1 MGFWKHVK
9 AQFLDVIEWMED
21 DRSTL
26 VWRYPVFNQAIQDGG
41 RLVVREGQGACF
53 QSEGKL
59 SDTFG
64 PGTHEISTRT
74 PAIWG
79 FFQSIKYGFNYPYKG
94 DIFFVSTR
102 RFFDNK
108 WGTPG
113 PIMMEDSQLGIVEV
127 RAFGTYS
134 YRITDGATFIR
145 EVVGNAGLFTTDE
158 INRQLKRTLS
168 SAFVDTLGE
177 AKIPVM
183 KLASQYM
190 DLGEAMRERMS
201 HVFEERYG
209 IALTEF
215 VVERVSMPD
224 EVTKFLRKRQG
235 MALVGVGDYTQFQA
249 ANALEQA
256 ASNPG
261 GGNAMMDAGMGMA
274 MGGVMGAQMMG
285 SMGRPGPSAPPPLA
299 AAPPPPPPP
308 PPQPGAQV
316 FHYSGPSGQAQYSAE
331 EIAALV
337 AENRAATHHIWS
349 PGWAGWKSWNEV
361 PEVAGQ
367 VPPPM
372 PPG

>member
-1 MGFWKHVK
+1 MGFWNHVK

-21 DRSTL
+21 DRNTL
-26 VWRYPVFNQAIQDGG
+26 VWRFPVFNQAIQDGG
-41 RLVVREGQGACF
+41 RLVVREGQSACF
-53 QSEGKL
+53 QSEGRL

-102 RFFDNK
+102 RFYDNK
-108 WGTPG
+108 WGTAG
-113 PIMMEDSQLGIVEV
+113 PIMMNDPQLGPIEV

-134 YRITDGATFIR
+134 YRITDAATFIR

-158 INRQLKRTLS
+158 INRQLKRTLA
-168 SAFVDTLGE
+168 SAFADTLGE

-183 KLASQYM
+183 QLAGQYM
-190 DLGEAMRERMS
+190 DLGDAMRERMS

-209 IALTEF
+209 IALTDF
-215 VVERVSMPD
+215 VVERVSLPD
-224 EVTKFLRKRQG
+224 EVTAFLRKRQG

-249 ANALEQA
+249 ANAMEQA
-256 ASNPG
+256 ATNPA
-261 GGNAMMDAGMGMA
+261 GGNSMMDAGMGMA

-285 SMGRPGPSAPPPLA
+285 NMGRPGMNAPPPMA
-299 AAPPPPPPP
+299 AAPPPPPPQ
-308 PPQPGAQV
+308 PQAQS
-316 FHYSGPSGQAQYSAE
+316 FHYSGPSGQAQGSAAD
-331 EIAALV
+331 IANKIV
-337 AENRAATHHIWS
+337 ADRGAAHHIWA
-349 PGWAGWKSWNEV
+349 PGWAGWKPWQEV
-361 PEVAGQ
+361 PEIAGQ

-372 PPG
+372 PPA